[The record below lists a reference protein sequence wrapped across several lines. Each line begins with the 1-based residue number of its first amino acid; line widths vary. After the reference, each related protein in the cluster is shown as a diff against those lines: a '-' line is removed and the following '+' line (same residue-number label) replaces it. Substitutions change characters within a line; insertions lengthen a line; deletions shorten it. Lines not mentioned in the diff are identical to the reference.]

1 MNDHPTDLIAHA
13 DAATDRG
20 VASNEAVTD
29 LVNPVDADATSFDWP
44 VPRACGSPSFTCRV
58 WTEAK
63 PIKAAILDHPFI
75 AELTRGTL
83 DQDVFLGYL
92 RQDAFYLDAYARAM
106 AAAAAQAPSSEDIV
120 FWATSARDAILV
132 ERELHAGRV
141 TDLDTVLAS
150 PTTTGYTSYLLSL
163 AASGCYPALAAG
175 VLPCFWVYEFVGTRV
190 KEQVLRRA
198 GAVRDGDGDGDAVL
212 GAGADALASHAYGD
226 WIGAY
231 GDEAFREATSAAIG
245 IVDRLAD
252 ETDVATRSRMREAFL
267 TACRYEWMFWDAAY
281 RQEGW
286 PV

>member
-1 MNDHPTDLIAHA
+1 MINQPTAALADATLALAGHGVA
-13 DAATDRG
+13 SKDAATDH
-20 VASNEAVTD
+20 
-29 LVNPVDADATSFDWP
+29 VNPADADATSLDWP
-44 VPRACGSPSFTCRV
+44 TPRVCGSASFTCRV

-83 DQDVFLGYL
+83 DRDVFLGYL
-92 RQDAFYLDAYARAM
+92 KQDALYLDVYARAM
-106 AAAAAQAPSSEDIV
+106 AAAAAQAPSSDDIV

-141 TDLDTVLAS
+141 TDSHPVLAS

-175 VLPCFWVYEFVGTRV
+175 VLPCFWVYEFVGTRI

-198 GAVRDGDGDGDAVL
+198 AAVGDGNADA
-212 GAGADALASHAYGD
+212 GAGEQSLASHAYGD

-231 GDEAFREATSAAIG
+231 GDEAFREATTAAIG

-252 ETDVATRSRMREAFL
+252 EADVATRSRMREAFL